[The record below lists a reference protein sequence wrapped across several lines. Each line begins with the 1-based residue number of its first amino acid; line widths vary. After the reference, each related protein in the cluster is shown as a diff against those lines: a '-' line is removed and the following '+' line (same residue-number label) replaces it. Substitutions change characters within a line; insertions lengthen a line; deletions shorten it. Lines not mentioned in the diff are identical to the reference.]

1 MKNYLLLLI
10 LLSSLAASS
19 CARTTKRFT
28 FSRKPTATVAK
39 KEKER
44 APTRSRKTSPPQQ
57 SASASVTSAA
67 PQPDHRYEELTA
79 TVTELQSQ
87 IRQLNVLV
95 DELKKQ
101 TQYALN
107 STNLEKENQALKISN
122 EHLTQALTA
131 QNLVIS
137 QLSSPRSVPTPQPTP
152 AVAIQPANAAP
163 NSQPRTGQPTIR
175 ANQTARFYIKGPKG
189 ICYYINSS
197 GNKTLVDRSLCE

>member
-1 MKNYLLLLI
+1 MKNYLLLLV
-10 LLSSLAASS
+10 LLSSLVASS
-19 CARTTKRFT
+19 CARITKQFT

-39 KEKER
+39 KES

-57 SASASVTSAA
+57 PASVSIASAA

-87 IRQLNVLV
+87 IKQLNGLV

-101 TQYALN
+101 TQYVLN
-107 STNLEKENQALKISN
+107 STSLERENQALKVNN
-122 EHLTQALTA
+122 EHLTQVLTA

-137 QLSSPRSVPTPQPTP
+137 QLSTSRSASAPQPTA
-152 AVAIQPANAAP
+152 AVAIQPANTGA

-175 ANQTARFYIKGPKG
+175 ANQTARYYIKGPKG